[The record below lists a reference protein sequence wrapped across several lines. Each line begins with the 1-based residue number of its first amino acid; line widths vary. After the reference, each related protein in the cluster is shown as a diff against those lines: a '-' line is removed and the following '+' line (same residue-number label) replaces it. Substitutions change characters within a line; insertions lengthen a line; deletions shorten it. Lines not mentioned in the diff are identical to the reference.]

1 MPSFLRTVK
10 LGKGANGER
19 LFVIVFGFEHPTA
32 QKELQTLLSSFEV
45 SSLSLSRSL
54 RESLFHL
61 FQPFNSSFFWKNCN
75 RSYR

>member
-45 SSLSLSRSL
+45 SSLSLSHSL
-54 RESLFHL
+54 RESL
-61 FQPFNSSFFWKNCN
+61 FQPFNSSFLKKKL
-75 RSYR
+75 